1 MTMSRGSE
9 VKSLTGMGIFLEMYS
24 QMTSILYLSWA
35 EMGMI
40 GAPSATVPVCVCV
53 CVCVWGGGK
62 LGSH

>member
-40 GAPSATVPVCVCV
+40 GAPSATVPVCHNSNLSVCV
-53 CVCVWGGGK
+53 YI
-62 LGSH
+62 S